1 MLNFIRDLGSR
12 AYTGLDTALGGILPA
27 GQDISQGYLADIGR
41 TALDLGRNILPQN
54 NITASPSIADTQS
67 IQPVLEDEGISLQEA
82 FSQPLQLGEDTG
94 TMGLQEAFS
103 TPIDTGTQGL
113 FEVFGDGGGGFIPPG
128 ITSEAEM
135 VELGIGDGWTP
146 NTIYESETKTLSGL
160 GGAGSGGGR
169 VRVTDYTNGNYGV
182 YMENYE
188 TGEIETFIQKGT
200 TGREG
205 IDNYETNFVRTESN
219 MTAPTPRINGIDLS
233 GLIGASV
240 ADPSATLQKSTQP
253 ITVKQFFS
261 SAPLPGMER
270 IDTLNDADLVSEI
283 DIRELP
289 GMTNSQGND
298 PFSQRVLDTIDIIES
313 NATGEEIASNPYV
326 QELKDGKSFEEVFG
340 ILPGI
345 NDEEVVVNDL
355 SDPIDDNSTMGLENA
370 FSTGG
375 LADGNQTATTTT
387 NNINPD
393 NTGPGI
399 KIPEMDKISG
409 VDNTQGSL
417 SSNTNAPGQGFYGTT
432 INGNKVNTSGYEIN
446 GNVVDKETWA
456 KYFKP
461 DGTLFSGVTQEELL
475 KEFPMN
481 KPQQDSHLNKFHE
494 FMETQALYEEMRR
507 KPNEGGDTPKTEFFD
522 IVSPETLNDL
532 KDQYVEAGKE
542 AGLKQDQLDKLQGA
556 GTWDDL
562 KETANDAFDLN
573 APGTIKGLAKVL
585 KKTWNLLSGKSLK
598 KIDEARQT
606 HNINMQEQKSI
617 RPELEEK
624 LKEQR
629 SLGQDIESLEDLNLS
644 GYALQMSIRDA
655 INNSTDIDEKMDLSK
670 TLAELQG
677 AEMLGM
683 DIALIDEDDFSL
695 SLARQENESGQIV
708 SYNNPFSITTRE
720 QDESMDSV
728 SSPSSYMSGK
738 LANYENPFN
747 PSDDPFKQPAL
758 AEGGENQEGWDIET
772 GGEDQYADDTTRD
785 PQSWGVINENG
796 DAVAQW
802 NPFAKESEQE
812 EVARDV
818 VNPNRSVS
826 DGYSSPTMATI
837 DRNIRPTLD
846 RVGDILEY
854 PLEAA
859 GLGMYNTIGQLPLVG
874 GIGKSVGNSLAR
886 AGQGI
891 DRAIDTKLPDSLFKL
906 NTGDDGDGNDSKMS
920 KEEMDQLREWT
931 EIYGPGN
938 SPLVEHIRD
947 KYFYGYGNGSDGS
960 SGPGTPGYY
969 MNSVSDPS
977 MSIYGGSGSGI
988 ASTGG
993 VPGGVGGMGQSGS
1006 GLDGISSMADGF
1018 DLSTPEGQAK
1028 YADLYGEDRLA
1039 DELSKRGLFD
1049 RRAAEA
1055 DEGNPEQGEAY
1066 AGIANE
1072 NYRLK
1077 EHFEKPKQNIGE
1089 EIAKGINQAQEK
1101 EGVFA

>member
-1 MLNFIRDLGSR
+1 
-12 AYTGLDTALGGILPA
+12 
-27 GQDISQGYLADIGR
+27 
-41 TALDLGRNILPQN
+41 
-54 NITASPSIADTQS
+54 
-67 IQPVLEDEGISLQEA
+67 
-82 FSQPLQLGEDTG
+82 
-94 TMGLQEAFS
+94 
-103 TPIDTGTQGL
+103 
-113 FEVFGDGGGGFIPPG
+113 
-128 ITSEAEM
+128 
-135 VELGIGDGWTP
+135 
-146 NTIYESETKTLSGL
+146 
-160 GGAGSGGGR
+160 
-169 VRVTDYTNGNYGV
+169 
-182 YMENYE
+182 
-188 TGEIETFIQKGT
+188 
-200 TGREG
+200 
-205 IDNYETNFVRTESN
+205 
-219 MTAPTPRINGIDLS
+219 
-233 GLIGASV
+233 
-240 ADPSATLQKSTQP
+240 
-253 ITVKQFFS
+253 
-261 SAPLPGMER
+261 
-270 IDTLNDADLVSEI
+270 
-283 DIRELP
+283 
-289 GMTNSQGND
+289 
-298 PFSQRVLDTIDIIES
+298 
-313 NATGEEIASNPYV
+313 
-326 QELKDGKSFEEVFG
+326 
-340 ILPGI
+340 
-345 NDEEVVVNDL
+345 
-355 SDPIDDNSTMGLENA
+355 
-370 FSTGG
+370 
-375 LADGNQTATTTT
+375 
-387 NNINPD
+387 
-393 NTGPGI
+393 
-399 KIPEMDKISG
+399 
-409 VDNTQGSL
+409 
-417 SSNTNAPGQGFYGTT
+417 
-432 INGNKVNTSGYEIN
+432 
-446 GNVVDKETWA
+446 
-456 KYFKP
+456 
-461 DGTLFSGVTQEELL
+461 
-475 KEFPMN
+475 
-481 KPQQDSHLNKFHE
+481 
-494 FMETQALYEEMRR
+494 METQALYEEMRR
-507 KPNEGGDTPKTEFFD
+507 RPNEGGDTQKTEFFD

-629 SLGQDIESLEDLNLS
+629 SLGQDVESLEDLNLS

-758 AEGGENQEGWDIET
+758 AEGGENQEGWDIEA
-772 GGEDQYADDTTRD
+772 GGEDQYTDDTTRD
-785 PQSWGVINENG
+785 PQSWGVMNENG
-796 DAVAQW
+796 DPVAQW

-846 RVGDILEY
+846 RVGDILET
-854 PLEAA
+854 PLEWA
-859 GLGMYNTIGQLPLVG
+859 GLGMYNTIGQLPVIG
-874 GIGKSVGNSLAR
+874 GLGKSAGNALAR

-891 DRAIDTKLPDSLFKL
+891 DRAIDTKLPDGLFKL
-906 NTGDDGDGNDSKMS
+906 KTGGSGNSSEGGIPFRTTYEVDEDGNVKTNIGVDTI
-920 KEEMDQLREWT
+920 RGWT
-931 EIYGPGN
+931 EPSGI
-938 SPLVEHIRD
+938 SPLTELMRD
-947 KYFYGYGNGSDGS
+947 KYLYGYGNGSDGG
-960 SGPGTPGYY
+960 SGPGYY

-977 MSIYGGSGSGI
+977 MSIYGGSGSEI

-1039 DELSKRGLFD
+1039 DELAKRGLFD

-1055 DEGNPEQGEAY
+1055 DEGNPEQEEAY